1 MNKEAKKEV
10 LKAIGQKTISK
21 VEARQL
27 LQTDGIILLD
37 LSSQG
42 INPSPIESLLEKI
55 PNLKIQFSR
64 KISLGHGK
72 KPDQL

>member
-1 MNKEAKKEV
+1 MNKEAKKEI
-10 LKAIGQKTISK
+10 LKAIGQKAVSK

-27 LQTDGIILLD
+27 LQSDGIILLD

-42 INPSPIESLLEKI
+42 INPTPTDSLLEKV
-55 PNLKIQFSR
+55 PNLKIYFTR
-64 KISLGHGK
+64 KISIGHGK

>member
-1 MNKEAKKEV
+1 MNRDAKIEI
-10 LKAIGQKTISK
+10 LKAIGQNLVSK

-27 LQTDGIILLD
+27 LQSDGIILLD

-42 INPSPIESLLEKI
+42 INPSPNESLLEKI
-55 PNLKIQFSR
+55 PNLKIHFSR